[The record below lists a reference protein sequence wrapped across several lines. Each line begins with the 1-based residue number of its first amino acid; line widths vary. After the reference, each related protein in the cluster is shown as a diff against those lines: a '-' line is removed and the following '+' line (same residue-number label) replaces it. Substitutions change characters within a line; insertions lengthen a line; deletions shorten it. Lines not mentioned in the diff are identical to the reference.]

1 MSRGWA
7 KSPPYEAFDTKNNL
21 PFSPLSPMQE
31 TVIQFG
37 PDQGLLGILT
47 TPADSVRV
55 ADAPIAVVINAGIV
69 HRIGPF
75 GLHVKMARQ
84 LAEAGFSTLRLD
96 LSGLGDS
103 LPRTEKL
110 AGQNRAV
117 LDVTDALDFLQANH
131 NRDRFVVIGL
141 CSGAFN
147 AHQVAVKDDRIVGA
161 VFIDGIVFRTLG
173 YFWRHTVG
181 RLLKPRTY
189 RNALKRRKLAKAQQW
204 INEDA
209 GAELAESEFF
219 FADDI
224 QQSEITDDLR
234 QLKERDVSMLFL
246 YTDGYDDV
254 CGRSQFREMYGM
266 TPDDQIQ
273 VDYFPTSEHTFR
285 IVENRIAAC
294 TRITDW
300 FGGRF
305 GGSQI
310 EANQQAK
317 KELV

>member
-1 MSRGWA
+1 
-7 KSPPYEAFDTKNNL
+7 
-21 PFSPLSPMQE
+21 MQE
-31 TVIQFG
+31 TVVQFG

-47 TPADSVRV
+47 TPHDSVRIV
-55 ADAPIAVVINAGIV
+55 GAPIAVIINAGIV

-110 AGQNRAV
+110 GGENRAV
-117 LDVTDALDFLQANH
+117 LDVSDALDFLQANH
-131 NRDRFVVIGL
+131 GSDRFVMLGL

-147 AHQVAVKDDRIVGA
+147 AHQITVQDDRIIGA
-161 VFIDGIVFRTLG
+161 VFMDGIVFRTTG

-189 RNALKRRKLAKAQQW
+189 RNAIKRRSLARSQKW
-204 INEDA
+204 VTEDA
-209 GAELAESEFF
+209 AVELAESEFF

-224 QQSEITDDLR
+224 QQTEITDDLNR
-234 QLKERDVSMLFL
+234 LIRRDVSMLFL

-254 CGRSQFREMYGM
+254 CGIGQFQEMYGI
-266 TPDDQIQ
+266 TPNAQVQ
-273 VDYFPTSEHTFR
+273 VDYFPKSEHTFR
-285 IVENRIAAC
+285 LVENRSVVC
-294 TRITDW
+294 TRIANW
-300 FGGRF
+300 YHERF
-305 GGSQI
+305 GSSHAVDNSTQPLQ
-310 EANQQAK
+310 EM
-317 KELV
+317 V